1 MSRALLK
8 NVIKKN
14 ILMTFI
20 FLAIIMMYSVIM
32 ISMYSPESIDSL
44 NAMFQVM
51 PPDVMRALGFTSAF
65 STLAGYLASW
75 LYGLIMTAFPMVYC
89 IALGHRLIAKTVDS
103 GSISCLL
110 ATPCSRTRLIAT
122 KLLYALGSTALMQMV
137 IFALNLL
144 FIHLMF
150 PGESMD
156 AMVFLKLNITVML
169 VNMTAMAITFF
180 CSCLFS
186 DPKLSLGFGAG
197 IPIIFLL
204 LNMLGNV
211 SEESDIL
218 KDFSIYGWYDPVGI
232 ANGDGTLAI
241 NMIYIAIIAVLSAAS
256 IIVFRKKQLTV

>member
-8 NVIKKN
+8 MLSKEYPDDVH
-14 ILMTFI
+14 L
-20 FLAIIMMYSVIM
+20 LAIIMMYSVIM

-144 FIHLMF
+144 LSI
-150 PGESMD
+150 S
-156 AMVFLKLNITVML
+156 
-169 VNMTAMAITFF
+169 
-180 CSCLFS
+180 CSQ
-186 DPKLSLGFGAG
+186 
-197 IPIIFLL
+197 
-204 LNMLGNV
+204 GNPWMPW
-211 SEESDIL
+211 S
-218 KDFSIYGWYDPVGI
+218 F
-232 ANGDGTLAI
+232 
-241 NMIYIAIIAVLSAAS
+241 
-256 IIVFRKKQLTV
+256 